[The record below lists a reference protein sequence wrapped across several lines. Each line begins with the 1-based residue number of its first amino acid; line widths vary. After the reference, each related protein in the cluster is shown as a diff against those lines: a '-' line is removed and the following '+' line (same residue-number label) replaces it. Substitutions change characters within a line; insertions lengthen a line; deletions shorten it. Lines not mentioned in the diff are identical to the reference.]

1 MTGAT
6 NISNDNILCRG
17 IAEGNVRIFDYVFLT
32 YYSGLVTYAMR
43 LGIDRMTS
51 EDVVQDFFMKLWNRR
66 EDIIFNTSLK
76 SYLFTSVRN
85 RCLDIIK
92 HRKVTDRKMQEH
104 TAFSKE
110 ASDSRDYL
118 VESELQQRI
127 DLALEH
133 LPEKCRK
140 IFVMNQIEGMRPSE
154 IAAMENISV
163 RTVEG
168 HIGKAYRLLRQE
180 LGDMLFAIFL
190 IMTGNW

>member
-92 HRKVTDRKMQEH
+92 HRKVIGRKMQEN
-104 TAFSKE
+104 TVSAGD
-110 ASDSRDYL
+110 ASVSRDYL

-140 IFVMNQIEGMRPSE
+140 IFVMNQIEGMRPAE
-154 IAAMENISV
+154 IAARENISV

-168 HIGKAYRLLRQE
+168 HIGKAYRLLREE
-180 LGDMLFAIFL
+180 LGDMLFSIFL
-190 IMTGNW
+190 ILTSNL